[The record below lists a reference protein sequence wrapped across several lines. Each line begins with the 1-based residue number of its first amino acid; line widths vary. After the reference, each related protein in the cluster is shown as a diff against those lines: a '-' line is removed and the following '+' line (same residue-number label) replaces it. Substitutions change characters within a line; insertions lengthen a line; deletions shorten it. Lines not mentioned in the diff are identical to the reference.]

1 MSIKFGT
8 AAGAALFAFVVLLVP
23 ALAANITEREKR
35 DCPNDYHKYCG
46 EYGLGSEALRACMS
60 RNIKKL
66 SRVCVA
72 ALVDAGE
79 LSQAQADKL
88 HGKAAAAT
96 KKKTTAKKT
105 TGKKKVAYKGKSSKG
120 SKTSKT
126 SKKAVHTTTKKTAQK
141 TTTKKPH

>member
-1 MSIKFGT
+1 MSMKYGT
-8 AAGAALFAFVVLLVP
+8 AAGVALFAFALLLVP
-23 ALAANITEREKR
+23 AIAGTITEREKR

-88 HGKAAAAT
+88 HGKTAIVA
-96 KKKTTAKKT
+96 KKKTTAKKVA
-105 TGKKKVAYKGKSSKG
+105 GKKKVAAKSTHK
-120 SKTSKT
+120 
-126 SKKAVHTTTKKTAQK
+126 TTKKVVHKSSTKKVASK
-141 TTTKKPH
+141 STTKKKQ